1 MKERTDF
8 NEKKKLMP
16 IEEKLILSI
25 RDLGDVVRFLYEG
38 KGSQKRIL
46 IILNETGS
54 MTQANLTKRLGIQPG
69 SASEVI
75 RKLEA
80 AGYIERKQNEKDK
93 RTTDLFLTDIGKKMA
108 EEAVKQRMQ
117 RHQDMFAC
125 LTDSEKEHLV
135 FLSEKLNAD
144 WKKRYQTTQEEG
156 EA

>member
-8 NEKKKLMP
+8 NEKKKLVP
-16 IEEKLILSI
+16 IEEKLILNI
-25 RDLGDVVRFLYEG
+25 RDLGDVIRFLYEG

-108 EEAVKQRMQ
+108 EEAVKQRIQ

-144 WKKRYQTTQEEG
+144 WKKRYQTTQEDG

>member
-93 RTTDLFLTDIGKKMA
+93 RTMDLFLTDIGKKMA